1 MCYVV
6 AQIGLDLENSLGLEG
21 KASRTQDTSRGSVTT
36 TFDYVKP
43 NLSVEV
49 VPILKH
55 LCCSIFPIAL
65 GHQYQNCEAE
75 TTPVTVPDPD

>member
-1 MCYVV
+1 MNASSTIYGRSVCKNTMCYVV

-21 KASRTQDTSRGSVTT
+21 KAPRTQDTSRGSVTT
-36 TFDYVKP
+36 TFDDVKP

-55 LCCSIFPIAL
+55 
-65 GHQYQNCEAE
+65 
-75 TTPVTVPDPD
+75 